1 MYKKYN
7 WLFKGVHKFHFFT
20 ILILVFQ
27 ALDTILSMIIPQY
40 ISRIVDAGL
49 VSKELSLII
58 KFIGITVGLY
68 IFSHLCS
75 LISEFVFAELGK
87 RISYNMKKKLLE
99 KMFVLPG
106 EIITANNDKLLSLFM
121 NDIGIIE
128 RLISNGIP
136 VLISNLL
143 FLIVICI
150 VLLLYNYKLFAL
162 ILLIMIFTLICQI
175 FLNKKITQKT
185 KLVMEAYDNSFFYI
199 RNTLVSLLYSI
210 GMDIKDYILGK
221 YMPLEGKSL
230 EANRKRV
237 NTLIIASTVP
247 SIITSVGSVLLLG
260 VGAILVMDGQT
271 SMGILTVFVY
281 YSNQIIGPIKS
292 VTNYVAA
299 WKQAKVSI
307 ERIETIMKADEVI

>member
-128 RLISNGIP
+128 RLISKWYSCANIQ
-136 VLISNLL
+136 LTFSN
-143 FLIVICI
+143 CD
-150 VLLLYNYKLFAL
+150 LYR
-162 ILLIMIFTLICQI
+162 ITTLQ
-175 FLNKKITQKT
+175 L
-185 KLVMEAYDNSFFYI
+185 
-199 RNTLVSLLYSI
+199 
-210 GMDIKDYILGK
+210 
-221 YMPLEGKSL
+221 
-230 EANRKRV
+230 
-237 NTLIIASTVP
+237 
-247 SIITSVGSVLLLG
+247 
-260 VGAILVMDGQT
+260 
-271 SMGILTVFVY
+271 
-281 YSNQIIGPIKS
+281 QIICTYPFDHDFHFNLSNIP
-292 VTNYVAA
+292 
-299 WKQAKVSI
+299 
-307 ERIETIMKADEVI
+307 